1 MSINPRI
8 SPNNPLRVALTGFG
22 RVAQRHVDA
31 MRALDPEAARWVAVC
46 DIDESARS
54 AAARALDVPVFERYA
69 DMLAEAE
76 PDVVVLATPSGLH
89 PEQAIRAA
97 EQGIHVITEK
107 PMATR
112 WTDGRRMV
120 EAARAAGTE
129 LFVVKQQRY
138 SPLVRA
144 LRRAIDQQRF
154 GRIYAANLNVFWTRP
169 QSYYDLAP
177 WRGTW
182 ELDGGALMN
191 QAIHY
196 IDLLQWLLGPVESV
210 HAFIATLARNI
221 EVEDTATMNLR
232 WRSGALGSATV
243 TMLTPPQN
251 YEASITIVGEHGLVR
266 LGGVACN
273 EVVTWRFDDPH
284 PDDDELPTI
293 VGDGSVYGSGHTPL
307 YQNIFAALRGE
318 TASHVDGAEGLKA
331 LELVVAAYRSSQE
344 GRRISLPLEL

>member
-1 MSINPRI
+1 MPAQ
-8 SPNNPLRVALTGFG
+8 PLRFAIVGFG

-31 MRALDPEAARWVAVC
+31 MAAVSELDAGWVAVC
-46 DIDESARS
+46 DTDEGAR
-54 AAARALDVPVFERYA
+54 ARAVEALDVPVFEHY
-69 DMLAEAE
+69 DVLIDEVK

-89 PEQAIRAA
+89 PEQSVRAA
-97 EQGIHVITEK
+97 EAGIHVITEK

-120 EAARAAGTE
+120 EAARVAGTK
-129 LFVVKQQRY
+129 LFVVKQQRF

-144 LRRAIDQQRF
+144 LKRAIEQQRF
-154 GRIYAANLNVFWTRP
+154 GRIYAAHLNVLWTRP
-169 QSYYDLAP
+169 QSYYDLAA

-210 HAFIATLARNI
+210 HAFTATLARNV

-232 WRSGALGSATV
+232 WRSGALGAATV
-243 TMLTPPQN
+243 TMLTSPAN
-251 YEASITIVGEHGLVR
+251 YEAAITIVGEHGLVR

-273 EVVTWRFDDPH
+273 EVATWRFDTPH
-284 PDDDELPTI
+284 PDDERLPAI
-293 VGDGSVYGSGHTPL
+293 VGDECVYGSGHIPL
-307 YQNIFAALRGE
+307 YRNIVSTLRG
-318 TASHVDGAEGLKA
+318 TPAPHVDGAEGLKA
-331 LELVVAAYRSSQE
+331 LELVVAAYRSAQE
-344 GRRISLPLEL
+344 GRRISLPLEI